1 VIDEEED
8 YQELLPRVVDFVKLA
23 AAVAVVVF

>member
-8 YQELLPRVVDFVKLA
+8 YQELLPRVVDFVNLA